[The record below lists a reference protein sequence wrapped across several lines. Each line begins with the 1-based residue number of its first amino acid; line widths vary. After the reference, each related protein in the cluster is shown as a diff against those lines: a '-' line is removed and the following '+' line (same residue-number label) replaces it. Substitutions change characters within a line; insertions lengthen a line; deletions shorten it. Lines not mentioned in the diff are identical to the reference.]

1 MTVLDEPVTHQ
12 SDPSVLDLHLRA
24 ITKSSSTG
32 PRTVRKLDPV
42 KLKKDPKALDTWLKN
57 IQDLHFK
64 KPPASVHYSR
74 RMPDIED
81 LMQVWPEPIEE
92 ALKTVH
98 LFTNTRLSYHRLILI
113 SL

>member
-1 MTVLDEPVTHQ
+1 LGLSVLDEPETHQ

-24 ITKSSSTG
+24 ITKSTSAG
-32 PRTVRKLDPV
+32 PRTVRSLDAV
-42 KLKKDPKALDTWLKN
+42 KLKKEPKLLDNWLKN
-57 IQDLHFK
+57 IKDLHEK

-92 ALKTVH
+92 ALKTVSI
-98 LFTNTRLSYHRLILI
+98 FY
-113 SL
+113 